1 MYIVDLHS
9 AIREGNSRTEIE
21 TSISEFCG
29 EVYEEMAD
37 DETLWVFAP
46 NQYSADGCWPVG
58 MSVAESIRAESP
70 LVLKNVIS
78 VHTEGD
84 NGGDFR
90 PAYEEVLFL
99 VKDKREYKFNK
110 DAIRVEHVYKGNEW
124 GGERETGSS
133 AYHDTEVRRYNPEG
147 KDPGNVWIT
156 ELRDETPNEEVD
168 ESLPFDR
175 HETFRRCIRAGSD
188 EGETVFT
195 VGANGSTES
204 IIDEEG
210 RDLEVLEVD
219 F

>member
-1 MYIVDLHS
+1 MYLVDLHS

-46 NQYSADGCWPVG
+46 NQYSADGCCPVG

-133 AYHDTEVRRYNPEG
+133 AYHDTEV
-147 KDPGNVWIT
+147 
-156 ELRDETPNEEVD
+156 
-168 ESLPFDR
+168 
-175 HETFRRCIRAGSD
+175 
-188 EGETVFT
+188 
-195 VGANGSTES
+195 
-204 IIDEEG
+204 
-210 RDLEVLEVD
+210 
-219 F
+219 